1 MDISEILAL
10 LESENTQKAIAQD
23 NPYIGALSIP
33 QAIDIPEGKYSTG
46 ESIVGNL
53 VKGLLGGAGTTMA
66 QNYQDKLKDE
76 YGAAILSK
84 MLGVEAQ
91 PNRLSKSIFK
101 NASDLG
107 TIFKVQNAEESAQK
121 EQTLEDQFQLK
132 RQGKIAEI
140 VGEDEAYRM
149 LDEMTSGEEPI
160 ATSAKELSGA
170 KESGSAK
177 QSTSSLLSPRGKEE
191 FKRKQDIEGAY
202 ETFSKGVRSSEE
214 FANYRDRVE
223 AVRGLAS
230 AFSDPSKA
238 SDFEFVFGVM
248 KILDPRSVVRGD
260 EQESVKRLAPL
271 LGGMTNKIY
280 SIIDG
285 TGELDENTRK
295 SLLRL
300 AGRKLDESRNTYQP
314 FKEERIKTANRRG
327 FEGAED
333 LFSLPELSSKD
344 LFAQFDIDPAPSSV
358 PGVSG
363 AGVSRLK
370 QIQSL
375 IQQGS
380 LSPGELSALQ
390 DEAKKVAAGL
400 GKNTFG
406 VSGSF

>member
-53 VKGLLGGAGTTMA
+53 VKGLLGGATTTMA

-84 MLGVEAQ
+84 MLGVEAK

-149 LDEMTSGEEPI
+149 LDEITRGEEPI
-160 ATSAKELSGA
+160 ATSAKE
-170 KESGSAK
+170 
-177 QSTSSLLSPRGKEE
+177 STSSLLSPRGKEE

-400 GKNTFG
+400 GKTTLG